1 MMRQAVNFEMKLVGF
16 CWLCCGWAISC
27 ALIDGPSHC
36 CGNRSSTEE
45 MPNFHRFNGSWPLLV
60 HTACFLLRMGREK
73 KNALRG
79 ERILD
84 DLDLLPQ
91 ALREQSRFDRELILP
106 DQQA

>member
-1 MMRQAVNFEMKLVGF
+1 
-16 CWLCCGWAISC
+16 
-27 ALIDGPSHC
+27 
-36 CGNRSSTEE
+36 
-45 MPNFHRFNGSWPLLV
+45 
-60 HTACFLLRMGREK
+60 MGREK